1 MDYQV
6 FVWIHSQGN
15 RQCLPDLDKSG
26 WKINGEK
33 IKYDWVKGN
42 LLFHTH
48 LLFLIVPEQ
57 LIDSLCEQ
65 NVEGDVDKDRDN
77 DDGNDDEG
85 DEKKKYGR

>member
-1 MDYQV
+1 M
-6 FVWIHSQGN
+6 
-15 RQCLPDLDKSG
+15 
-26 WKINGEK
+26 
-33 IKYDWVKGN
+33 KGN

-77 DDGNDDEG
+77 DDSNDDEV
-85 DEKKKYGR
+85 DEMKKYGR